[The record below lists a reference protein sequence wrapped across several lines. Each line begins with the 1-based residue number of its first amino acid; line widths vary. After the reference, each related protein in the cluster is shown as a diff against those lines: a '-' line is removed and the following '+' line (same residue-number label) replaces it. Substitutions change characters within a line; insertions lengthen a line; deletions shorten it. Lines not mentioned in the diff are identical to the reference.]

1 MGNINDSIDRLE
13 QVMLENF
20 PFIDCP
26 LVHRFTNGLYVRE
39 IHMPKGALITSKIH
53 KTQHQFF
60 VLQGSAI
67 VWIDGVETLVK
78 APYIGITEPN
88 TRRVLY
94 ILEDSIWATSHPN
107 PDNEN
112 VEQIEDRIIEKHD
125 NVYLDENIKIK
136 LKELLNTNL

>member
-1 MGNINDSIDRLE
+1 MLQINELMSVALSNENGLSTTSLFEDKYE
-13 QVMLENF
+13 QVSVLKIQ
-20 PFIDCP
+20 P
-26 LVHRFTNGLYVRE
+26 HRNIKL
-39 IHMPKGALITSKIH
+39 MPEGGAEL
-53 KTQHQFF
+53 F

-125 NVYLDENIKIK
+125 NIYLDENIKIK